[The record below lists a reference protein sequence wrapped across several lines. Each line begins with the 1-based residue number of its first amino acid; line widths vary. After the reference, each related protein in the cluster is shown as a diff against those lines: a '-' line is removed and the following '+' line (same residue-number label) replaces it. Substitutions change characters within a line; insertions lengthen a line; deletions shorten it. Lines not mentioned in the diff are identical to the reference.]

1 MKISTSQSFLGLKDT
16 LQRGAGAAVACTGPC
31 STSRRRTGWV
41 KINVDRMGFIYG
53 YESIPIN
60 SIFSGMNIHLPA
72 ILMFTRGTRVLTHPI
87 YIYIH
92 GILMDVNGI
101 FMGFDVFLKDFH
113 WISMG

>member
-1 MKISTSQSFLGLKDT
+1 
-16 LQRGAGAAVACTGPC
+16 
-31 STSRRRTGWV
+31 
-41 KINVDRMGFIYG
+41 MGFIYG

-72 ILMFTRGTRVLTHPI
+72 ILMFTRGTRVLTHPHI

-113 WISMG
+113 WISMGWWDFNGIQWDITEHNLNRLC